1 MVIFMINIS
10 TRMFP
15 YRLDL
20 KTKDP
25 IELTIEITNMSA
37 TAKILSSDIIFDP
50 ELCLEKS
57 GIKKSEYKRHGEVL
71 PNQKIVMTYDVHPF
85 QGAKPGRKT
94 IKFKVKEHF
103 NDYKYIENI
112 TEKRIE
118 IPVI

>member
-10 TRMFP
+10 TKVFP

-25 IELTIEITNMSA
+25 IELTIEVTNIST
-37 TAKILSSDIIFDP
+37 TAKLLSSEIILDP
-50 ELCLEKS
+50 ELCLEKAS
-57 GIKKSEYKRHGEVL
+57 IKKSEYKRHGEIL
-71 PNQKIVMTYDVHPF
+71 PNQKIIMIYEIHPF
-85 QGAKPGRKT
+85 QGALQGKKT
-94 IKFKVKEHF
+94 VKFKVKEHF
-103 NDYKYIENI
+103 NDYKYVENI